1 MKSVAADID
10 QPSRGREAPFIR
22 AQSNRLINDSTEDQQ
37 SHDPDSNSEIDHS
50 EDQSETASS
59 PGRIGRVRGR

>member
-1 MKSVAADID
+1 MPTNLD
-10 QPSRGREAPFIR
+10 QATGSREAPFIR
-22 AQSNRLINDSTEDQQ
+22 AQSNSLINDSTEDQQ
-37 SHDPDSNSEIDHS
+37 YRDRDSNSETDHA